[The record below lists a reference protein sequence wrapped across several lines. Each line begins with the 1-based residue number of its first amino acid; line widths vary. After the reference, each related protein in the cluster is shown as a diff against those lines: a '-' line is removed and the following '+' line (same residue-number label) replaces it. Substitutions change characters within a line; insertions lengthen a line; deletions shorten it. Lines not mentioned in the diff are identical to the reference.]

1 MVKLFLFAQKKNI
14 CISGLFFR
22 LFCKIWVLKKERFW
36 LLCSLGPAV
45 QLIYVYI
52 CRNLLHNPRWRICI
66 IHVLPLRSQTDPLCN
81 VRDFTASGID
91 NEIWYLPLRRGE
103 RQLPYATDWIP
114 TSLCLLLLLL
124 LLINIRE
131 L

>member
-1 MVKLFLFAQKKNI
+1 MVKLFLFAQKKNVYQGY
-14 CISGLFFR
+14 SLDF
-22 LFCKIWVLKKERFW
+22 FCKIWVLKKERFW

-52 CRNLLHNPRWRICI
+52 CRNLLRNPRWRICI
-66 IHVLPLRSQTDPLCN
+66 IRVLPLRSQMDLLCN
-81 VRDFTASGID
+81 VRDFAASGR

-114 TSLCLLLLLL
+114 ISLYLLLLLL
-124 LLINIRE
+124 LLINICE